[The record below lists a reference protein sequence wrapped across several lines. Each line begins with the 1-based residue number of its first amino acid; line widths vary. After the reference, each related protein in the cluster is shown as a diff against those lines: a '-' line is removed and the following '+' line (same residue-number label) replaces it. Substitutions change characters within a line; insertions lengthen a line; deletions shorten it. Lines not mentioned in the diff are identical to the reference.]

1 MLNPNCSEQVF
12 RLSGSLEE
20 IKAYILQMIEIVRY
34 EYKSEGFLSKTIE
47 DELETAKLRVKL
59 ANSTEDLEEIFFP
72 FTCNYETFFTA
83 DVDGILVSTCN
94 NHDWSIIPKVDE
106 YLDYWDAGDIHYTR
120 LLKEDSEYLYFQ
132 RVIKERLKVL
142 KPKEWSQIVAEH
154 IIDSR
159 EDIDILTKVVYRNG
173 KQYLGIPFSKECRLV
188 LCKIIE

>member
-20 IKAYILQMIEIVRY
+20 VKAYILQMIEIVRY
-34 EYKSEGFLSKTIE
+34 EYKSEGFLSET
-47 DELETAKLRVKL
+47 LEKSIDIAKQRVKL

-106 YLDYWDAGDIHYTR
+106 YLDYWDASDIHYAT
-120 LLKEDSEYLYFQ
+120 LLKDDNRYLYFERTNGR
-132 RVIKERLKVL
+132 RVKVL
-142 KPKEWSQIVAEH
+142 KPKEWSQIAVDELRSH
-154 IIDSR
+154 G
-159 EDIDILTKVVYRNG
+159 DIDIITKIVYKNG
-173 KQYLGIPFSKECRLV
+173 KKYLGIPFSRECRLV